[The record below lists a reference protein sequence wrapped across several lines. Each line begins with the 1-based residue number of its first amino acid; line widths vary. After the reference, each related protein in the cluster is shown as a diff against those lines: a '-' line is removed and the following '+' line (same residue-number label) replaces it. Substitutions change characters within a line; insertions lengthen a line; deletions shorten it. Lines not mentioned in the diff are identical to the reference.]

1 MISFDGENN
10 DVDGLKILR
19 VMKRKRNKAI
29 STLLLTFTLILI
41 NACTKKRGNKKK
53 QILARIKNGSL
64 DKHLVRSNAF
74 KSAVAICVFFSW
86 VSLINS
92 NTRNNQSAHLD
103 DFYCSGINYFGT
115 FAFSFGVH
123 HQIWREF
130 TICVKV
136 GNNCALDIIP
146 KLMHLS
152 KKYSYVNLQTNKNQN
167 GGVVTVLKLMHLR

>member
-1 MISFDGENN
+1 MVEKQGQ
-10 DVDGLKILR
+10 KIR
-19 VMKRKRNKAI
+19 AGVSPPPFRAMPKRK
-29 STLLLTFTLILI
+29 
-41 NACTKKRGNKKK
+41 
-53 QILARIKNGSL
+53 
-64 DKHLVRSNAF
+64 H
-74 KSAVAICVFFSW
+74 FFFREGFPE
-86 VSLINS
+86 V
-92 NTRNNQSAHLD
+92 
-103 DFYCSGINYFGT
+103 NYFGT
-115 FAFSFGVH
+115 FAFSLGVH